1 MALQVYDTLRRGKI
15 PFQPV
20 NPGKVGIYICGMTVQ
35 GAPHVG
41 HMRAFMTGDLIRR
54 VFRARGYDVTLVQ
67 NFTDID
73 DKIIQKAAE
82 AGMDTKEFA
91 DRNIEAFFEAAD
103 WMGIER
109 ADHYPRATEHIPE
122 IVALIE
128 KLIEKGHAYASGGDV
143 FFAVESKADYGKLS
157 GKRVDELRTGVR
169 IEVDEDKRHPVDF
182 TLWKEAK
189 PGEPAWDSPW
199 GRGRPG
205 WHIECSAMAMKYLGE
220 TIDLHGGSRDLVF
233 PHHENELAQSEAAT
247 GCPFCMHWAEGGLVN
262 LGGQKMSK
270 STGIAFHVEDVR
282 KEVDSATLRLYLL
295 STHYRSPIEYGKERL
310 AEAGAAL
317 ERIRN
322 LLRSASHA
330 AGDDPGPP
338 PEAADLE
345 GLDTEVRTAI
355 DRAEA
360 GFHEALDDDFNAAGA
375 LGKLFELVRE
385 ANSYVTA
392 GLGSPSYPALLGA
405 VRDRILAMTGL
416 LGLDPTED
424 SGSDEVPAE
433 VREMARQRDEARL
446 RKDWAQADSL
456 RDRIREA
463 GFAVEDR
470 PDGPLIRP
478 LDETADSQA

>member
-15 PFQPV
+15 PFEPMQP
-20 NPGKVGIYICGMTVQ
+20 GRVGMYVCGMTVQ

-41 HMRAFMTGDLIRR
+41 HMRAFMTADLMRR
-54 VFRARGYDVTLVQ
+54 VFRARGFEVTLVQ

-73 DKIIQKAAE
+73 DKIIEKAAE
-82 AGMDTKEFA
+82 AGMDTKAFA
-91 DRNIEAFFEAAD
+91 DRMIEAYFEAAD

-109 ADHYPRATEHIPE
+109 ATHYPRATEHIRE
-122 IVALIE
+122 IQDLIAR
-128 KLIEKGHAYASGGDV
+128 LIGKGHAYASGGDV
-143 FFAVESKADYGKLS
+143 FFAVTSKEDYGKLS
-157 GKRVDELRTGVR
+157 GKRIDELRTGVR

-182 TLWKEAK
+182 ALWKAAK
-189 PGEPAWDSPW
+189 PGEPAWESPW
-199 GRGRPG
+199 GPGRPG

-247 GCPFCMHWAEGGLVN
+247 GCPFCRHWVEGGLVN

-270 STGIAFHVEDVR
+270 STGIAFNVADV
-282 KEVDSATLRLYLL
+282 KNEVDPVTLRLYLL

-330 AGDDPGPP
+330 AGPEPGPP
-338 PEAADLE
+338 PDAADLE
-345 GLDTEVRTAI
+345 GLDADLRAAI

-375 LGKLFELVRE
+375 LGRLFELVRE

-392 GLGSPSYPALLGA
+392 GLGSPRYASLLGA
-405 VRDRILAMTGL
+405 VRDRILAMGGL
-416 LGLDPTED
+416 LGLDLAGE
-424 SGSDEVPAE
+424 EAEAVPAE
-433 VREMARQRDEARL
+433 VRRLAAEREEARL
-446 RKDWAQADSL
+446 RRDWGQADSL
-456 RDRIREA
+456 RDRIRQA